1 MRNSINA
8 AFVAVVLVT
17 SVCAVRA
24 QQPTS
29 DQPYEL
35 KGEIPGTTTLKQ
47 FRKNHKHS
55 DCWIKAVNLT
65 TCRVYDG
72 VSFAGSIATTFK
84 GCVELHCVEEG
95 IFADFVDDIIVKLTY
110 GVVAGDGILP
120 ALKAK
125 YGEPTR
131 EGNSFVWKNSVGR
144 LYVGTSGL
152 TTSITSSLN
161 DKGENK
167 DI

>member
-1 MRNSINA
+1 LKNLINA
-8 AFVAVVLVT
+8 PVLAAVLVMSACT
-17 SVCAVRA
+17 VRA
-24 QQPTS
+24 QQPTT

-35 KGEIPGTTTLKQ
+35 KGEIPSTTTLKQ
-47 FRKNHKHS
+47 FKKNHKHS
-55 DCWIKAVNLT
+55 DCWNKTANLT

-84 GCVELHCVEEG
+84 GCVELHCMAEG
-95 IFADFVDDIIVKLTY
+95 IFADFVNDIMVSLTY
-110 GVVAGDGILP
+110 GVVDGDGILP